1 MEIKD
6 LEPQVLLIG
15 SDLYQQKIYP
25 VTFQQAG
32 IRLITQKLDK
42 NIEDILKKYSI
53 DIFIIKSKCFDRSL
67 KPLLSKLHYFFP
79 HAGLLLILGQGQDNE
94 KNRIL
99 ALEIGVDE
107 CFGQDVSLQEL
118 YAKIHSLHRRLFFNA
133 NSDKDKKMYFFQGYT
148 VDLQNREIRN
158 TENKAINNLTSG
170 EFSLLKIFLEH
181 PNHLLTRNFLLNKT
195 TKYNEYS
202 CSRSVDILV
211 SRLRKKMK
219 LSNVIRTVYGEGY
232 IFHY

>member
-6 LEPQVLLIG
+6 LEPQVLFIG
-15 SDLYQQKIYP
+15 SDLSQQKIYP
-25 VTFQQAG
+25 STFQQAG
-32 IRLITQKLDK
+32 IRLIIQKLNQD
-42 NIEDILKKYSI
+42 IGAILKKYSV
-53 DIFIIKSKCFDRSL
+53 DIFIIKSQCFDNAL
-67 KPLLSKLHYFFP
+67 KSLLSKLHYFFP
-79 HAGLLLILGQGQDNE
+79 HAGLLLILGQDNE

-118 YAKIHSLHRRLFFNA
+118 HAKIHSLHRRLFFNA
-133 NSDKDKKMYFFQGYT
+133 NNDEDKKIYFFQGYT

-170 EFSLLKIFLEH
+170 EFSLLKVFLEH

>member
-6 LEPQVLLIG
+6 LEPQVLFIG
-15 SDLYQQKIYP
+15 SDISQQKTYP
-25 VTFQQAG
+25 STFQQAG
-32 IRLITQKLDK
+32 IQLVIKKLNQD
-42 NIEDILKKYSI
+42 IGTILKKYSI
-53 DIFIIKSKCFDRSL
+53 DIFIIKSQCFDGSL
-67 KPLLSKLHYFFP
+67 QSLLGKLNYFFP
-79 HAGLLLILGQGQDNE
+79 HAGLLLILGQDNE

-107 CFGQDVSLQEL
+107 CFSQNVSLKEL

-133 NSDKDKKMYFFQGYT
+133 RSAEDKKIYFFQGYT
-148 VDLQNREIRN
+148 VDLHNREIRN
-158 TENKAINNLTSG
+158 AENKAINNLTSG
-170 EFSLLKIFLEH
+170 EFSLLKVFLEH

-219 LSNVIRTVYGEGY
+219 LSNVIKTVYGEGY